1 MFSCKPYFKFALL
14 RVNAKYWWWW
24 WQENVY
30 IEIHFGDV
38 STELHVYH
46 NNFKWQWFY
55 RDNCLLQGQLKAN
68 TSRLKRT
75 FSLENKTKQNKT
87 KQILNV
93 YNVDEN
99 ESDFY
104 RYEHY
109 LRSSENNA

>member
-1 MFSCKPYFKFALL
+1 MNCGNIKKCPRWK
-14 RVNAKYWWWW
+14 
-24 WQENVY
+24 QQNVY

-55 RDNCLLQGQLKAN
+55 RDICLLQGQLKAN
-68 TSRLKRT
+68 TSHLKRT
-75 FSLENKTKQNKT
+75 FSLENKQNKTKQNKT

-99 ESDFY
+99 ENDFY
-104 RYEHY
+104 SYEHY